1 MKHTLLLC
9 GLLAGFSLAAA
20 PELVMVGDAGN
31 PGKKVYFHEV
41 PNPYPRGGVAYPYR
55 IGRSEVS
62 NAEYAEFLNACAVES
77 DPHRPV
83 RRTHENRAFRRRRRL
98 EVCPRAGPGEGRCE
112 LREPGQR
119 GPLLQLADDRRCRAG
134 RLHDSRRSRA
144 KTAGRSRRSSGYR
157 DLTFPDAA
165 PGLCSARHARI
176 LQGRLV

>member
-1 MKHTLLLC
+1 MKHTLRLC

-62 NAEYAEFLNACAVES
+62 NAEYAEFLNACAAES
-77 DPHRPV
+77 DPHRLFDERMKIV
-83 RRTHENRAFRRRRRL
+83 RSGGEAARKRQNVRSDRRL
-98 EVCPRAGPGEGRCE
+98 PRSDLPGCG
-112 LREPGQR
+112 
-119 GPLLQLADDRRCRAG
+119 A
-134 RLHDSRRSRA
+134 
-144 KTAGRSRRSSGYR
+144 
-157 DLTFPDAA
+157 
-165 PGLCSARHARI
+165 GLCSARHARI

>member
-62 NAEYAEFLNACAVES
+62 NAEYAEFLNACAAES
-77 DPHRPV
+77 DPHRLFDERMKIV
-83 RRTHENRAFRRRRRL
+83 RS
-98 EVCPRAGPGEGRCE
+98 GGEG
-112 LREPGQR
+112 
-119 GPLLQLADDRRCRAG
+119 AW
-134 RLHDSRRSRA
+134 
-144 KTAGRSRRSSGYR
+144 K
-157 DLTFPDAA
+157 
-165 PGLCSARHARI
+165 
-176 LQGRLV
+176 